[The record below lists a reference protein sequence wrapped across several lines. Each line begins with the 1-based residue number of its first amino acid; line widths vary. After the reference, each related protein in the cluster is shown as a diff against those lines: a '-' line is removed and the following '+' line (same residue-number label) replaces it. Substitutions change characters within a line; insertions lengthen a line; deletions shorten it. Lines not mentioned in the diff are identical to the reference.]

1 MVPRE
6 DLLGLERANTELGGR
21 GGGAGTAASNGA
33 QGSVQPKGYRAL
45 DGKSSTNHGHK
56 RGDAIREEGPGPG
69 MDGASKGLSW
79 GSAKTR
85 SCLDRLMKVLK
96 RVLNLGLMWLP
107 SAPGICWEIGKPP
120 LIVENKKSSS
130 RVVPC

>member
-45 DGKSSTNHGHK
+45 DASLALIM
-56 RGDAIREEGPGPG
+56 AI
-69 MDGASKGLSW
+69 
-79 GSAKTR
+79 
-85 SCLDRLMKVLK
+85 
-96 RVLNLGLMWLP
+96 N
-107 SAPGICWEIGKPP
+107 
-120 LIVENKKSSS
+120 
-130 RVVPC
+130 VVMP

>member
-69 MDGASKGLSW
+69 MDGGEQGLILWVCKNEKLLGPFDECFEEGIKS
-79 GSAKTR
+79 GFNVAPLGPKNLLGNSETT
-85 SCLDRLMKVLK
+85 LDTEK
-96 RVLNLGLMWLP
+96 
-107 SAPGICWEIGKPP
+107 
-120 LIVENKKSSS
+120 
-130 RVVPC
+130 